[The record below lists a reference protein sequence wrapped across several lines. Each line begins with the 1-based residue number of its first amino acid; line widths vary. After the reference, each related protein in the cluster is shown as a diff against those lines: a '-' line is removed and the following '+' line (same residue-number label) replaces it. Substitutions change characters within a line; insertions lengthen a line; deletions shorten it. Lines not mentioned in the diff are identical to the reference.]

1 VNRDLAVPD
10 PEDTPEARTRR
21 AFAHPARNALRMR
34 ADDGTCLAVG
44 FATTAFVGY
53 DHEGIYVE
61 VSVRCETCGTALV
74 FDAPFTNGSSRE
86 LGVADAFAKVLNVPV
101 ARFATDADE
110 PGHAAAVARAEAQA
124 SGQAAAMRFT
134 PDARDW
140 DRDVTDVV
148 SGEHMRQA
156 HTRASETAEEPVDR
170 PYTVATPPR
179 WAFDRARAKAAPEPD
194 DGPLIGTLEHAA
206 EAVGPDDAELLCACA
221 KAKEWG
227 LHVYFAPSCGPD
239 QEYHT
244 DGTVGEGDA

>member
-1 VNRDLAVPD
+1 
-10 PEDTPEARTRR
+10 
-21 AFAHPARNALRMR
+21 MR
-34 ADDGTCLAVG
+34 ADDGTCLAGG

-53 DHEGIYVE
+53 DDNGIYVE

-101 ARFATDADE
+101 ARFATDADQ

-134 PDARDW
+134 PDD
-140 DRDVTDVV
+140 
-148 SGEHMRQA
+148 
-156 HTRASETAEEPVDR
+156 EPA
-170 PYTVATPPR
+170 TV
-179 WAFDRARAKAAPEPD
+179 
-194 DGPLIGTLEHAA
+194 TLEHGVDVVDGAIRHEIRARVRA
-206 EAVGPDDAELLCACA
+206 ETEGAERLGHGLIHIRGVAVPHGPTAEQV
-221 KAKEWG
+221 ETIEQD
-227 LHVYFAPSCGPD
+227 D